1 MSRSLEFCSAAYYA
15 VSSPG
20 VFLENLRAH
29 TSAQVKCEFETG
41 QTLRENKCDS
51 VEIPREWFD
60 VNRVTLYL
68 GKFNGST
75 DNEGTRTDNR
85 YITKD

>member
-51 VEIPREWFD
+51 VEIPRE
-60 VNRVTLYL
+60 
-68 GKFNGST
+68 
-75 DNEGTRTDNR
+75 
-85 YITKD
+85 

>member
-1 MSRSLEFCSAAYYA
+1 MLLITQS
-15 VSSPG
+15 VSSPV

-41 QTLRENKCDS
+41 PGQTLRENKCDS
-51 VEIPREWFD
+51 VEIPRECFD
-60 VNRVTLYL
+60 VNRLTIHS
-68 GKFNGST
+68 GKFKRST

-85 YITKD
+85 YITGST